1 MLSSDHKITFEHSQ
15 NVFEI
20 LYSLHMDALRVYMR
34 MWGVRYSCSD
44 GKTNTNHHIFLAAD
58 QVHICSIFL
67 ELIDKNQNGKDYQK
81 VTKDEHPSWHD

>member
-1 MLSSDHKITFEHSQ
+1 MLSSDHKITIEHSQ
-15 NVFEI
+15 NI
-20 LYSLHMDALRVYMR
+20 SRYSTVYIDALRVYMR
-34 MWGVRYSCSD
+34 MWVVRYSCSD

-67 ELIDKNQNGKDYQK
+67 ELIDKNQKGKDYQK